1 MFKSVLRSSI
11 LVTSLLFITGCVN
24 GGNDALVQE
33 NDRVQTTKQHLEVA
47 ADMQKNVTT
56 QNTLEATIASLA
68 AQMLQN
74 KKMDTNKPVL
84 ITSFVKLDE
93 FKKTTEFGRV
103 ISESL
108 INELSNRGFNII
120 EFRGQMAVSINDEG
134 EYFISRKPHE
144 LKNKIP
150 NTYVVVGTYSRQ
162 AGKTWYGVKPVRLTS
177 NLPANS
183 LKPYTRFT
191 QVKCWLTT
199 ARLRSTGR
207 KTWTM
212 PPSPN
217 SNANSARWAT
227 STSSS
232 LWLVSTPC
240 GTTCSTWHKTTSHAA
255 CRPMLKRCKSQNSQH
270 ATVAIPSYRTSKK
283 WALATST
290 M

>member
-68 AQMLQN
+68 TQMLQN

-103 ISESL
+103 IRESL

-162 AGKTWYGVKPVRLTS
+162 AGNIMLNARVIDNITGKIITS
-177 NLPANS
+177 A
-183 LKPYTRFT
+183 
-191 QVKCWLTT
+191 
-199 ARLRSTGR
+199 RSTYEHGVMNDCILFR
-207 KTWTM
+207 DCA
-212 PPSPN
+212 P
-217 SNANSARWAT
+217 AR
-227 STSSS
+227 
-232 LWLVSTPC
+232 
-240 GTTCSTWHKTTSHAA
+240 
-255 CRPMLKRCKSQNSQH
+255 
-270 ATVAIPSYRTSKK
+270 TVNIVKER
-283 WALATST
+283 
-290 M
+290 

>member
-120 EFRGQMAVSINDEG
+120 EFRGQMPVSINDEG

-162 AGKTWYGVKPVRLTS
+162 ACKIMLNVRVIDNITGKIITS
-177 NLPANS
+177 A
-183 LKPYTRFT
+183 
-191 QVKCWLTT
+191 
-199 ARLRSTGR
+199 RSTYEHGVMNDCILFR
-207 KTWTM
+207 DCA
-212 PPSPN
+212 P
-217 SNANSARWAT
+217 AR
-227 STSSS
+227 
-232 LWLVSTPC
+232 
-240 GTTCSTWHKTTSHAA
+240 
-255 CRPMLKRCKSQNSQH
+255 
-270 ATVAIPSYRTSKK
+270 TVNIVKER
-283 WALATST
+283 
-290 M
+290 

>member
-120 EFRGQMAVSINDEG
+120 EFRGQMAVSINEEG
-134 EYFISRKPHE
+134 EYFISRKPYE
-144 LKNKIP
+144 IKGSIP

-162 AGKTWYGVKPVRLTS
+162 AGRIMLNARVIDNITGKIITS
-177 NLPANS
+177 A
-183 LKPYTRFT
+183 
-191 QVKCWLTT
+191 
-199 ARLRSTGR
+199 RSTYAHGV
-207 KTWTM
+207 
-212 PPSPN
+212 
-217 SNANSARWAT
+217 ANDCMMFGDCAPART
-227 STSSS
+227 INI
-232 LWLVSTPC
+232 V
-240 GTTCSTWHKTTSHAA
+240 KE
-255 CRPMLKRCKSQNSQH
+255 R
-270 ATVAIPSYRTSKK
+270 
-283 WALATST
+283 
-290 M
+290 